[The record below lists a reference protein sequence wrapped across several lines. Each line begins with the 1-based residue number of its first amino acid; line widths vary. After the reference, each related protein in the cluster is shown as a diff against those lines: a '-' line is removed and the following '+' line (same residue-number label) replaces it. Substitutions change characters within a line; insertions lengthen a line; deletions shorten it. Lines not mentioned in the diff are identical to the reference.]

1 VTPRTLSTIVAIVLV
16 LIARP
21 GATQDGGGISDI
33 VSTNPG
39 ARSLGLGGAFA
50 ALADDATSAFA
61 NPAGLVQLQRPE
73 LSLEVRSTI
82 TTSYTYTPFDITP
95 DISGVGFASFVYPFK
110 RWAFALYSHQMASVE
125 FSVLPTFPYVID
137 ASDFTVQ
144 SYSAA
149 AAFEINE
156 RLSLGLGFSY
166 FDGDREASA
175 VSDPISDTD
184 SGVNAGLLWK
194 PSPEWSLAAFY
205 RQGPEFDV
213 DVIYGGKALT
223 APRTHWQKSVGTPPQ
238 FSFPDVYGVG
248 AALRPKAGALILS
261 FEWDHLDTAINPQ
274 QFGTSIVEGGD
285 EFHLGAEYAILR
297 WRPVVAFR
305 AGIWSEPERARNL
318 DGGFETVAAD
328 GDRTHFSLGF
338 GLAFRRFQFDAGFDQ
353 SDRTTIVSLSIVW
366 SF

>member
-1 VTPRTLSTIVAIVLV
+1 VRRRALSTIFVIFLV
-16 LIARP
+16 LIAQP
-21 GATQDGGGISDI
+21 GTTQEGAAISDI

-50 ALADDATSAFA
+50 ALADDATAAFA
-61 NPAGLVQLQRPE
+61 NPAGLVQLRRPE
-73 LSLEVRSTI
+73 ISLEARSTI
-82 TTSYTYTPFDITP
+82 TSSFSGTLFDITP

-110 RWAFALYSHQMASVE
+110 RWAFALYSHQMVSVE
-125 FSVLPTFPYVID
+125 FSVLSTFPYIAD
-137 ASDFTVQ
+137 ASEFTVQ

-156 RLSLGLGFSY
+156 HLSLGFGFSY
-166 FDGDREASA
+166 FDGDRELSA

-184 SGVNAGLLWK
+184 SGVNAGILWK
-194 PSPEWSLAAFY
+194 PSQQWSLAAFY

-223 APRTHWQKSVGTPPQ
+223 GPRALRAQSVGTPPQ
-238 FSFPDVYGVG
+238 FSFPDVYGIG

-261 FEWDHLDTAINPQ
+261 FEWDHVETALNPQ
-274 QFGTSIVEGGD
+274 QFGTSIIEGGD
-285 EFHLGAEYAILR
+285 EFHLGAEYAVLR

-305 AGIWSEPERARNL
+305 AGIWSEPERRRDLVA
-318 DGGFETVAAD
+318 GFETVTVE

-338 GLAFRRFQFDAGFDQ
+338 GLAFKRFQLDMGFDQ
-353 SDRTTIVSLSIVW
+353 SDRTTIFSLSIVY